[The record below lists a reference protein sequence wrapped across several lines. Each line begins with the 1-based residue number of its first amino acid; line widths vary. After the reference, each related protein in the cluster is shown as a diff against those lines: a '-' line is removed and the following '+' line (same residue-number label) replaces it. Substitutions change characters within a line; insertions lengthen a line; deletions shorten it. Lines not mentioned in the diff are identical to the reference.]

1 MITCRLPILLAE
13 RRINRTELMEK
24 SGIHLNTL
32 RPLYND
38 TWKRVDRNTM
48 DKICK
53 VLQCQVGDL
62 FVYVEGEP
70 EKKVKGTKSKKGGK

>member
-13 RRINRTELMEK
+13 RRINRTGLMQK

-38 TWKRVDRNTM
+38 TWQRVDRNTINR
-48 DKICK
+48 ICE

-62 FVYVEGEP
+62 FEYVEE
-70 EKKVKGTKSKKGGK
+70 SKKISKKMK